1 MSYLR
6 HIMALVQKDIIAE
19 LRTKEM
25 LNSMLIFAL
34 LTMVMFNFAFGSS
47 SAMKA
52 VSSGL
57 LWIAFL
63 FASLLGLN
71 RIFVHEK
78 DENCLDGLMLCPID
92 RSAIYFSKAIS
103 SFIFLSLVEIIALPI
118 FTIFFIQESFLSHL
132 WLLIII
138 LVLSN
143 IGLSVV
149 GTLLSAISINT
160 KARDLMLPILFLPVI
175 VPILV
180 AAVKS
185 TELVLSVSSIDT
197 QQFWIDITV
206 WLRTLAIY
214 DIIFALVGFLTFEYV
229 IEE

>member
-6 HIMALVQKDIIAE
+6 HILTLVQKDIIAE

-34 LTMVMFNFAFGSS
+34 LTMVMFNFAFGSG
-47 SAMKA
+47 SAMRA

-57 LWIAFL
+57 LWVAFL
-63 FASLLGLN
+63 FAAILGLN

-78 DENCLDGLMLCPID
+78 DENCFDGLMLCPID
-92 RSAIYFSKAIS
+92 RSAIYFGKVIS
-103 SFIFLSLVEIIALPI
+103 SFIFLFLVEIIALPI

-138 LVLSN
+138 LILSDV
-143 IGLSVV
+143 GVSAV

-160 KARDLMLPILFLPVI
+160 KARDLMLPVLFLPVI

-185 TELVLSVSSIDT
+185 TELVLMFSSIDA
-197 QQFWIDITV
+197 QQFWIDIIV
-206 WLRTLAIY
+206 WLRMLAIY